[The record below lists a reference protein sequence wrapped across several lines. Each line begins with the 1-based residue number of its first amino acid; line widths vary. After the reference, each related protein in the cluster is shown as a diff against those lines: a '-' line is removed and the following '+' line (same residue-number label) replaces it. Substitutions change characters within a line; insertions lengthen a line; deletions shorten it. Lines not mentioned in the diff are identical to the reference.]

1 MKMMEK
7 AGYAKRGESDAGEEW
22 ITVDEDG
29 SDLTKDK
36 MKDALAGYVR
46 CARLFFLCAEGRG
59 GKGVSRGWMRTSL
72 PSRGFPK
79 TTRVALRLK

>member
-46 CARLFFLCAEGRG
+46 YARLFFCAPRAEVGRARAE
-59 GKGVSRGWMRTSL
+59 SRCGPHCL
-72 PSRGFPK
+72 PVDSQRQQG
-79 TTRVALRLK
+79 LRCA